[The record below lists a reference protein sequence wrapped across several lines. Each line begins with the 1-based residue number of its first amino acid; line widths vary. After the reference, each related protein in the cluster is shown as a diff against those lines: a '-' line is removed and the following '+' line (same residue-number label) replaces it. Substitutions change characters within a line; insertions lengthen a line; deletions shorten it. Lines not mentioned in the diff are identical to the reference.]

1 MVVYRLHLKSEPFRK
16 PGSIL
21 LTKREPW
28 KVVGFLALAGLVV
41 AAACY
46 AYAAFYDYT
55 KPMSGLNATL
65 MILSL
70 IFCPPQLIFAACIDC
85 EVVGWSGLVMY
96 SIIGVLNAALYAIIG
111 LAFVMVRSSTK

>member
-1 MVVYRLHLKSEPFRK
+1 MTVS
-16 PGSIL
+16 
-21 LTKREPW
+21 KREPW
-28 KVVGFLALAGLVV
+28 KVVGLLALAGLVV

-55 KPMSGLNATL
+55 KPMSGLDTAL
-65 MILSL
+65 MIVSL

-85 EVVGWSGLVMY
+85 EVIGWSGLFMY

-111 LAFVMVRSSTK
+111 LPFVMVRSSTK